1 MANENYLRASGE
13 TYQKMVAEVKDYA
26 ILMLDTEGNIQNW
39 NLGAEHIKGYSA
51 TEALGLNFRVFYR
64 ESDRKEL
71 LPEKLIEEA
80 RKNGRATHEG
90 WRVRKDGSMFWG
102 AVVITA
108 LHGNNDQVIGFS
120 KVTRDLTE
128 RKIAED
134 RINSYLRDIE
144 LRNRQ
149 LEEFAYIA
157 SHDLQEPL
165 RKIRIFSEML
175 QNSLND
181 PEAAV
186 KYSHK
191 INDSATRMSTL
202 IQGILKYSQLSSAE
216 QIRETV
222 DLNHILQEIKED
234 YELKMCEKQVKLHI
248 DTLPVVNAIRT
259 QMTQLF
265 ANLISNA
272 IKFCSKEPRITISVS
287 GVQPEELTEH
297 QRANMEM
304 AYTKITVTDNGKG
317 FDQQYADE
325 IFKIFKRLTNNS
337 GTGIGLALCKKIVEN
352 HCGTIQA
359 QSTPGAGTIFTI
371 ILPVMS

>member
-108 LHGNNDQVIGFS
+108 LHGNNGQVIGFS

-265 ANLISNA
+265 ANLISNS